1 HSLWPTLG
9 PDRSLFLT
17 DLEPVDAQPL
27 SELDLARLRTR
38 VQHSVLQRVAAEWRR
53 PSDGWRQPLRWTVV
67 AVLDELRRWQAALP
81 GLLRGDFIFT
91 LALWVAVFSVAAAV
105 VAQPT
110 IPLPV
115 PFEVAGHVGLLN
127 VLLDAFAVVM
137 TMLLVVHLTTAV
149 AGAQQAITRQGLMA
163 ALVSSLAR
171 VRDEEALF
179 AQLAGQAP
187 ALAPACA
194 WAFWIREPS
203 TDEFRAV
210 RWAGL
215 PEGELPGFSFTPTL
229 GSDKNAPVLINGP
242 LPGTSAGECTLL
254 QPAAAEG
261 ELTGLITV
269 AGRPL
274 ELGPETRTTVRA
286 VAEEMA

>member
-1 HSLWPTLG
+1 
-9 PDRSLFLT
+9 
-17 DLEPVDAQPL
+17 
-27 SELDLARLRTR
+27 
-38 VQHSVLQRVAAEWRR
+38 
-53 PSDGWRQPLRWTVV
+53 
-67 AVLDELRRWQAALP
+67 VLDELRRWQAALP

-110 IPLPV
+110 IPLPVRYSAGLAGVAYLYLYAELARIDRPLRGRRVLLGLADGAIVAALGALSIPYVGYAHGLVFFAAARIAARFRDPRILPAGGLLLV

-163 ALVSSLAR
+163 ALISSLAR

-194 WAFWIREPS
+194 WAFWI
-203 TDEFRAV
+203 
-210 RWAGL
+210 
-215 PEGELPGFSFTPTL
+215 
-229 GSDKNAPVLINGP
+229 
-242 LPGTSAGECTLL
+242 
-254 QPAAAEG
+254 
-261 ELTGLITV
+261 
-269 AGRPL
+269 
-274 ELGPETRTTVRA
+274 
-286 VAEEMA
+286 